1 MAQEQTEPVDFSSSQ
16 PVPQFAA
23 PVPRGGFEPSSVA
36 GAASFGRGG
45 GASPGTACTDS
56 LARYR
61 AANGETIT
69 SLSLLWNQWEK
80 SGAGGKSMTPS
91 LCGLAAVADNFISL
105 VLTNSSSA
113 WAGGGQCLVMEGDK
127 RLILFTWTTQNNN
140 LNFTPP
146 RLDPSYLQPPAT
158 EEGGGE
164 LNLLEIFCLKYI
176 V

>member
-1 MAQEQTEPVDFSSSQ
+1 MAMAQEQTEPVDFSSSQ

-61 AANGETIT
+61 AANGEMTT

-80 SGAGGKSMTPS
+80 SGAGGKSMTSS
-91 LCGLAAVADNFISL
+91 LCWVAAVADNFISL

-113 WAGGGQCLVMEGDK
+113 WAGGGRAVSSD
-127 RLILFTWTTQNNN
+127 
-140 LNFTPP
+140 
-146 RLDPSYLQPPAT
+146 
-158 EEGGGE
+158 GGR
-164 LNLLEIFCLKYI
+164 
-176 V
+176 